1 MEKANDP
8 MVMSGL
14 DPAAIA
20 EDKAKK
26 NTKPGKSP
34 TEAEIAKEARLQAK
48 EQRLAGSVAPAPKAA
63 PKARPAASAASAP
76 AAGAALD
83 VDKPYLIDRIE
94 AYRER
99 FPHLK
104 KRNNVSAK
112 STTDELF
119 DELHYYEKQL
129 GSGDKGGG
137 LGPML
142 LHGSMCVVEAVS
154 RDVFNPF
161 GLNLTGLGQVTKDNM
176 DQFEPIVD
184 ELLIKYGSSM
194 YLGPEMR
201 LALALGSVIMTVHG
215 ANSGDP
221 RIANALSK
229 MQNTVKVAESAGDL

>member
-1 MEKANDP
+1 MNPDSDP
-8 MVMSGL
+8 MMMGGL
-14 DPAAIA
+14 DPAKMA
-20 EDKAKK
+20 EEKAKK
-26 NTKPGKSP
+26 NTKPAKP
-34 TEAEIAKEARLQAK
+34 LTEAELAKEARLQAK
-48 EQRLAGSVAPAPKAA
+48 EQRLAQSTTPAPKAA
-63 PKARPAASAASAP
+63 PKPRAPTAAAAAP
-76 AAGAALD
+76 APVFD

-112 STTDELF
+112 STADELF

-137 LGPML
+137 VGPML
-142 LHGSMCVVEAVS
+142 LHGSMCIVEAVH
-154 RDVFNPF
+154 RDIFNPF
-161 GLNLTGLGQVTKDNM
+161 NLNLTGLGQVTKDNM

-229 MQNTVKVAESAGDL
+229 MKNTVKPAESAADL

>member
-1 MEKANDP
+1 MSDP
-8 MVMSGL
+8 MEMSGL
-14 DPAAIA
+14 DPNSIA
-20 EDKAKK
+20 DEKAKK
-26 NTKPGKSP
+26 STKAPKVLS
-34 TEAEIAKEARLQAK
+34 EVEMAKEARLAAK
-48 EQRLAGSVAPAPKAA
+48 EARLSTPAAKAA
-63 PKARPAASAASAP
+63 PKPRAP
-76 AAGAALD
+76 AAAPAPAEPTY
-83 VDKPYLIDRIE
+83 DKSYLVDRIE

-104 KRNNVSAK
+104 RRNNVSAK
-112 STTDELF
+112 STLDELL
-119 DELHYYEKQL
+119 DELHSYEKQL
-129 GSGDKGGG
+129 GSGDKSGG

-142 LHGSMCVVEAVS
+142 LHGSMCVIEAVH
-154 RDVFNPF
+154 RDVWNPF

-201 LALALGSVIMTVHG
+201 LCLALGSVVLTVHG

-229 MQNTVKVAESAGDL
+229 MNQQVKVAESGSDL

>member
-1 MEKANDP
+1 MSGPSDP
-8 MVMSGL
+8 MMMGGL

-20 EDKAKK
+20 EEKAKK
-26 NTKPGKSP
+26 NTKSSKAP
-34 TEAEIAKEARLQAK
+34 TEAELAKEARLQAK
-48 EQRLAGSVAPAPKAA
+48 EQRLAAASTQAPKAPAPK
-63 PKARPAASAASAP
+63 PRAP
-76 AAGAALD
+76 AAAPAAAPIE

-104 KRNNVSAK
+104 KRNNVSSK
-112 STTDELF
+112 SSADELY

-137 LGPML
+137 VGPML
-142 LHGSMCVVEAVS
+142 LHGSMCIVEAVH

-161 GLNLTGLGQVTKDNM
+161 GLNLNGLGQVTKDNM

-229 MQNTVKVAESAGDL
+229 MNASVKVESGADL

>member
-1 MEKANDP
+1 MNPDSDP
-8 MVMSGL
+8 MMMGGL
-14 DPAAIA
+14 DPARMA
-20 EDKAKK
+20 EEKAKK
-26 NTKPGKSP
+26 NTKPAKPP
-34 TEAEIAKEARLQAK
+34 TEAELAKEARLQAK
-48 EQRLAGSVAPAPKAA
+48 EQRLAQQSAPAPKAT
-63 PKARPAASAASAP
+63 PKPRAP
-76 AAGAALD
+76 AAAAAAPAFE

-104 KRNNVSAK
+104 KRNNISAK
-112 STTDELF
+112 STVDELF

-137 LGPML
+137 VGPML
-142 LHGSMCVVEAVS
+142 LHGSMCIVEAVH

-161 GLNLTGLGQVTKDNM
+161 NLNLTGLGQVTKDNM

-229 MQNTVKVAESAGDL
+229 MNNTVKVAESSSDL